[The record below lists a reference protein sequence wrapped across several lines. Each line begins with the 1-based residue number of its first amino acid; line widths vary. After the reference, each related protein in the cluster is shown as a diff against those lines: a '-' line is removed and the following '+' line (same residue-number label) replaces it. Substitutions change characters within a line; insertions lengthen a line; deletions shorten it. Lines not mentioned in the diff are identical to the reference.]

1 MAREEGY
8 ATQGEIDYPCPYCNR
23 RNLQTRANV
32 PYVRGMVIAY
42 MMGAKRI
49 VGCVQCVR
57 AEIYKQQ
64 GLSLL
69 VGWFSPVALVANPL
83 FITYGLIRGIFV
95 FPNPTGVRSLLAEA
109 GIPDPGD
116 AVDVMK
122 ACYALAAT
130 MIRADGKVDPA
141 EIETANRLGGEL
153 IPGFDPA
160 EFESVI
166 KANRVPDD
174 PYILAGLL
182 RNVLSDD
189 ARQRVYDCL
198 VAIANADGDVA
209 AEEQRLLDG
218 VRVTLALRRKVE
230 ALAA

>member
-1 MAREEGY
+1 MANETGY

-32 PYVRGMVIAY
+32 PYVRGMVLAY
-42 MMGAKRI
+42 VIGQKRL

-57 AEIYKQQ
+57 GEIYKQQ

-69 VGWFSPVALVANPL
+69 IGWFSPVALVANPL
-83 FITYGLIRGIFV
+83 LITYGLIRGMFV
-95 FPNPTGVRSLLAEA
+95 FPNTVGVRSLLAEA

-116 AVDVMK
+116 SVDVMK

-141 EIETANRLGGEL
+141 EVETAVRLGGEL

-160 EFESVI
+160 EFEAVV
-166 KANRVPDD
+166 AGNRVPDD
-174 PYILAGLL
+174 PFILAGLL

-189 ARQRVYDCL
+189 ARQRVYDYL
-198 VAIANADGDVA
+198 VAIANADGDLA
-209 AEEQRLLDG
+209 REEERLLDG

>member
-1 MAREEGY
+1 MADAGY
-8 ATQGEIDYPCPYCNR
+8 ATQGEVDYPCPYCQR

-32 PYVRGMVIAY
+32 PYVRGMLIAY
-42 MMGAKRI
+42 MMGQKRL
-49 VGCVQCVR
+49 VGCVKCVR
-57 AEIYKQQ
+57 GEIFKQQ

-83 FITYGLIRGIFV
+83 FITYGLIRGLFV
-95 FPNPTGVRSLLAEA
+95 FPNPVGVRSLLAEA

-116 AVDVMK
+116 KVDVMK

-141 EIETANRLGGEL
+141 EVETATRLGGEL
-153 IPGFDPA
+153 IPGFDAA
-160 EFESVI
+160 EFEAVV
-166 KANRVPDD
+166 AGNRVPDD

-189 ARQRVYDCL
+189 ARQRVFDYL
-198 VAIANADGDVA
+198 VAIANADGELA
-209 AEEQRLLDG
+209 KEEERLLDG
-218 VRVTLALRRKVE
+218 VRVTLALRRRVE

>member
-1 MAREEGY
+1 MADAAGY
-8 ATQGEIDYPCPYCNR
+8 ATTGEVDYPCPYCNR

-32 PYVRGMVIAY
+32 PYVRGMIIAY
-42 MMGAKRI
+42 VMGAKRL
-49 VGCVQCVR
+49 VGCVPCVR
-57 AEIYKQQ
+57 GEIYKQQ

-83 FITYGLIRGIFV
+83 FIVYGLVRGLFV
-95 FPNPTGVRSLLAEA
+95 FPNAKGVRDLLSEA

-116 AVDVMK
+116 QVDVMK

-141 EIETANRLGGEL
+141 EVQTAVRLGAEL
-153 IPGFDPA
+153 IPGFDA
-160 EFESVI
+160 SEFETVV
-166 KANRVPDD
+166 AGNRVPDD
-174 PYILAGLL
+174 PFILAGLL

-189 ARQRVYDCL
+189 ARQRVYDYL

-209 AEEQRLLDG
+209 REEAQLLDG
-218 VRVTLALRRKVE
+218 VRVTLALRRRVE

>member
-1 MAREEGY
+1 MSGY
-8 ATQGEIDYPCPYCNR
+8 ATQGEVDYPCPYCNR

-42 MMGAKRI
+42 VVGAKKL

-57 AEIYKQQ
+57 GEIYKQQ

-69 VGWFSPVALVANPL
+69 VGWFSPVALFLNPL
-83 FITYGLIRGIFV
+83 LISYGLVRGLFV
-95 FPNPTGVRSLLAEA
+95 SPNPNGVRDLLSEA

-116 AVDVMK
+116 QVDVMK

-141 EIETANRLGGEL
+141 EVQTAIRLGGEL
-153 IPGFDPA
+153 IPGFDTA
-160 EFESVI
+160 EFEAVVTSN
-166 KANRVPDD
+166 KVPDD
-174 PYILAGLL
+174 PFILAGLL

-189 ARQRVYDCL
+189 ARQRTYDYL
-198 VAIANADGDVA
+198 VAIANADGEVA
-209 AEEQRLLDG
+209 KEEAQLLDG
-218 VRVTLALRRKVE
+218 VRVTLALRRKLE
-230 ALAA
+230 AIAA